1 MKKITQK
8 FAAVLILVLTTGF
21 SQLSFAQEV
30 QFSQFNAS
38 SLYLNPAL
46 AGVENDVTFN
56 SNFRSQWSSIST
68 SQVTSQLSAI
78 LPLVSGGT
86 RKKLMGG
93 VGVGIFNNSAG
104 AGSVRET
111 GFRATYAYSVGL
123 NNEMSRFSIGLQG
136 EHTHYRREAVDTV
149 YEVLCNGQDIV
160 QPEDQTGSQE
170 TSHSGHLH

>member
-68 SQVTSQLSAI
+68 
-78 LPLVSGGT
+78 
-86 RKKLMGG
+86 
-93 VGVGIFNNSAG
+93 
-104 AGSVRET
+104 
-111 GFRATYAYSVGL
+111 
-123 NNEMSRFSIGLQG
+123 
-136 EHTHYRREAVDTV
+136 
-149 YEVLCNGQDIV
+149 
-160 QPEDQTGSQE
+160 
-170 TSHSGHLH
+170 